1 MEFYKASVGSIINLL
16 FYAGRTHIPNT
27 NVAENGKTLHYKLG
41 FTESEKYCRYIPL
54 DDIINVNGYLRLCG
68 SPDRISL
75 EDKLY
80 VDELKTTYSSN
91 KEFAYSVGYAQ
102 LQLYMMITGIH
113 DGRVYVYL
121 KDKNTLEYRV
131 FQYDE
136 NVAKELIREYLNFVI
151 RQKQIVKGIR
161 STQ

>member
-16 FYAGRTHIPNT
+16 FYAGRTYTPST
-27 NVAENGKTLHYKLG
+27 GVTENGKTLHYKLG

-54 DDIINVNGYLRLCG
+54 DDIINESGYIRLCG
-68 SPDRISL
+68 VPDRISL

-80 VDELKTTYSSN
+80 VDELKTTYSSH

-121 KDKNTLEYRV
+121 KDRNTLEYRV

-136 NVAKELIREYLNFVI
+136 SVAKELIKDYLEVLL
-151 RQKQIVKGIR
+151 RQKTR
-161 STQ
+161 LRALSTR